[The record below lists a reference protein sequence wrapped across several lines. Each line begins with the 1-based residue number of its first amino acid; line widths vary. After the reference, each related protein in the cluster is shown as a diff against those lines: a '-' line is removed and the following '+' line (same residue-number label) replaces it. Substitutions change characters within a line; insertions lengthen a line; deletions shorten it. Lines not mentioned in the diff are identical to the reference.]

1 MSLQSVSISFQDNL
15 PGEDVDGK
23 ALLLLMQLASLVAR
37 IIFGKVADVGWLKTN
52 RVFLQQVN

>member
-1 MSLQSVSISFQDNL
+1 MHHFFQDNL

-37 IIFGKVADVGWLKTN
+37 IIFGKVADVGCLKRN
-52 RVFLQQVN
+52 RVFLQQVINS